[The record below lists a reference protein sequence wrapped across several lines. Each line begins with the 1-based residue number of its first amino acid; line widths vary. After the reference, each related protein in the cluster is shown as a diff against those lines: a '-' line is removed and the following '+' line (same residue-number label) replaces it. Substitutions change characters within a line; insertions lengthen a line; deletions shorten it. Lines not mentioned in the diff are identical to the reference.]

1 MEPMVTIALRA
12 ARKAGDLIVRASDEL
27 DRVGHQAKGI
37 ADYVTEV
44 DIAAEQEILY
54 QLGKAYPEHAFLAE
68 ESGQTGNAKSDNL
81 WVIDPLDGTSN
92 FMRGI
97 PHYCVSI
104 ACIVDGRLAHAVV
117 FDPVRQEEFTASR
130 GRGAQ
135 LNGHRLRVSNRT
147 DLREC
152 LLGTGIPFLGH
163 EQQRLPQYTQT
174 LAELAAQ
181 CMGIRRAG
189 AAALDLAYVAAGRF
203 DGFWETGLER
213 WDIAAGALI
222 IKEAGG
228 LISDL
233 SGSERYL
240 DNGQVVCG
248 NPKIFKQL
256 LSTVGPV
263 LR

>member
-27 DRVGHQAKGI
+27 DRVGHQAKGV

-54 QLGKAYPEHAFLAE
+54 QLGKAYPDHAFLAE
-68 ESGQTGNAKSDNL
+68 ESGQTGNAKSDHL

-181 CMGIRRAG
+181 CMGLRRAG

>member
-27 DRVGHQAKGI
+27 DRVGHQAKGV

-54 QLGKAYPEHAFLAE
+54 QLNKAYPDHAFLAE
-68 ESGQTGNAKSDNL
+68 ESGQTGNAQSDHL

-117 FDPVRQEEFTASR
+117 VDPIRREEFTASR

-147 DLREC
+147 DLRDC
-152 LLGTGIPFLGH
+152 ILGTGIPFLGH
-163 EQQRLPQYTQT
+163 EQQRLP
-174 LAELAAQ
+174 
-181 CMGIRRAG
+181 
-189 AAALDLAYVAAGRF
+189 
-203 DGFWETGLER
+203 
-213 WDIAAGALI
+213 
-222 IKEAGG
+222 
-228 LISDL
+228 
-233 SGSERYL
+233 
-240 DNGQVVCG
+240 
-248 NPKIFKQL
+248 
-256 LSTVGPV
+256 
-263 LR
+263 

>member
-27 DRVGHQAKGI
+27 DRVGHQAKGV

-68 ESGQTGNAKSDNL
+68 ESGQIGNAKSDNL

>member
-1 MEPMVTIALRA
+1 MEPMVTIALRS
-12 ARKAGDLIVRASDEL
+12 ARKACDLIVRASDEL
-27 DRVGHQAKGI
+27 DRVGHQAKGV

-54 QLGKAYPEHAFLAE
+54 QLGKAYPDNAFLAE
-68 ESGQTGNAKSDNL
+68 ESGQTGNAKSDHL

>member
-1 MEPMVTIALRA
+1 
-12 ARKAGDLIVRASDEL
+12 
-27 DRVGHQAKGI
+27 
-37 ADYVTEV
+37 
-44 DIAAEQEILY
+44 
-54 QLGKAYPEHAFLAE
+54 
-68 ESGQTGNAKSDNL
+68 
-81 WVIDPLDGTSN
+81 
-92 FMRGI
+92 
-97 PHYCVSI
+97 
-104 ACIVDGRLAHAVV
+104 VV

>member
-54 QLGKAYPEHAFLAE
+54 QLGKAYPDHAFLAE
-68 ESGQTGNAKSDNL
+68 ESGQTGNAKSDHL

>member
-27 DRVGHQAKGI
+27 DRVGHQAKGV

-54 QLGKAYPEHAFLAE
+54 QLGKAYPDHAFLAE
-68 ESGQTGNAKSDNL
+68 ESGQTGNAKSDHL

-181 CMGIRRAG
+181 CIGIRRAG

>member
-27 DRVGHQAKGI
+27 DRVGHQAKGV

-54 QLGKAYPEHAFLAE
+54 QLGKAYPDHAFLAE
-68 ESGQTGNAKSDNL
+68 ESGQTGNAKSDHL

-256 LSTVGPV
+256 LSTIGTV

>member
-27 DRVGHQAKGI
+27 DRVGHQAKGV

-54 QLGKAYPEHAFLAE
+54 QLGKAYPDHEFLAE
-68 ESGQTGNAKSDNL
+68 ESGQTGNAKSDHL

>member
-27 DRVGHQAKGI
+27 DRVGHQAKGV

-44 DIAAEQEILY
+44 DIAAEQEILN
-54 QLGKAYPEHAFLAE
+54 QLGKAYPDHAFLAE
-68 ESGQTGNAKSDNL
+68 ESGQTGNEKSDHL
-81 WVIDPLDGTSN
+81 WIIDPLDGTSN

-104 ACIVDGRLAHAVV
+104 ACLIEGRLAHAVV

-135 LNGHRLRVSNRT
+135 LNGHRLRVSNRI

-174 LAELAAQ
+174 LAELAGQ

-213 WDIAAGALI
+213 WDMAAGALL

-233 SGSERYL
+233 NGSERYL
-240 DNGQVVCG
+240 DNGQVVCV
-248 NPKIFKQL
+248 NPKVFKQL

>member
-27 DRVGHQAKGI
+27 DRVGHQAKGV

-54 QLGKAYPEHAFLAE
+54 QLGKAYPDHAFLAE
-68 ESGQTGNAKSDNL
+68 ESGQTGNAKSDHL

-97 PHYCVSI
+97 PHYYVSI

>member
-1 MEPMVTIALRA
+1 LIAWA
-12 ARKAGDLIVRASDEL
+12 TKRKAS
-27 DRVGHQAKGI
+27 Q
-37 ADYVTEV
+37 DYVTEV

-54 QLGKAYPEHAFLAE
+54 QLGKAYPDHAFLAE
-68 ESGQTGNAKSDNL
+68 ESGQTGNAKSDHL

>member
-27 DRVGHQAKGI
+27 DRVGHQVKGV

-54 QLGKAYPEHAFLAE
+54 QLGKAYPDHAFLAE
-68 ESGQTGNAKSDNL
+68 ESGQTGNEQSDHL
-81 WVIDPLDGTSN
+81 WIIDPLDGTSN

-104 ACIVDGRLAHAVV
+104 ACLIDGRLAHAVV
-117 FDPVRQEEFTASR
+117 LDPVRQEEFTASR

-174 LAELAAQ
+174 LAELASQ

-213 WDIAAGALI
+213 WDMAAGALL

-233 SGSERYL
+233 NGSERYL

-248 NPKIFKQL
+248 NPKVFKQL

>member
-27 DRVGHQAKGI
+27 DRVGHQAKGV

-54 QLGKAYPEHAFLAE
+54 QLGKAYPDHAFLAE
-68 ESGQTGNAKSDNL
+68 ESGQTGNAKSDHL

-104 ACIVDGRLAHAVV
+104 ACIVNGRLSHSVV
-117 FDPVRQEEFTASR
+117 LDPVRREEFTASR

-135 LNGHRLRVSNRT
+135 LNGHRLRVSSRS

-174 LAELAAQ
+174 LAELAGQ

-213 WDIAAGALI
+213 WDIAAGALLV
-222 IKEAGG
+222 KEAGG
-228 LISDL
+228 LIADL
-233 SGSERYL
+233 NGSERYL

>member
-54 QLGKAYPEHAFLAE
+54 QLGKAYPDHAFLAE
-68 ESGQTGNAKSDNL
+68 ESGQTGNAKSDHL

-256 LSTVGPV
+256 LSTIGPV

>member
-1 MEPMVTIALRA
+1 
-12 ARKAGDLIVRASDEL
+12 
-27 DRVGHQAKGI
+27 VGHQAKGV

-54 QLGKAYPEHAFLAE
+54 QLGKAYPDHAFLAE
-68 ESGQTGNAKSDNL
+68 ESGQTGNAKSDHL

>member
-27 DRVGHQAKGI
+27 DRVGHQAKGV

-54 QLGKAYPEHAFLAE
+54 QLGKAYPDHAFLAE
-68 ESGQTGNAKSDNL
+68 ESGQTGNAKSDHL

>member
-27 DRVGHQAKGI
+27 DRVGHQAKGV

-54 QLGKAYPEHAFLAE
+54 QLGKAYPDHAFLAE
-68 ESGQTGNAKSDNL
+68 ESGQTGNAKSDHL

-213 WDIAAGALI
+213 WDIAAWALI